1 MRALIQRVSHAS
13 VLVEGETIGDIQ
25 LGLLVLL
32 GITHED
38 KDTDQEWLIR
48 KILNLRIF
56 NDEAGKMN
64 VSVQDIDGVILV
76 ISQFNIFEI
85 VPSLI

>member
-25 LGLLVLL
+25 QGLLVLL